1 VVDAVAARARDRGSG
16 RGPRAARGVVP
27 APGGSARAAR
37 AVVAAPGGS
46 ARAAVTR
53 AAVPATAGVILAV
66 APDLLTSVQLLPGL
80 LGDPLGRGWD
90 LLGRGGAGLD
100 PEPFGITGL
109 LVLQLGVLTAGYAVG
124 ALVLGRSLAWRAR
137 LPAAAGLALL
147 AFLSVI
153 AIASQ

>member
-1 VVDAVAARARDRGSG
+1 
-16 RGPRAARGVVP
+16 VP

-66 APDLLTSVQLLPGL
+66 APDRNRLLTSVQLLPGL

-153 AIASQ
+153 AIASQRAAHAGPVLPLRGA